1 MKDFL
6 QVRKLAIGYKGKRIA
21 ENVDLRLNGGVTAL
35 IGRNGV
41 GKSTLIKT
49 LTGNLKP
56 LEGEIEICGKPLGEY
71 DLKALSKTVSLVATD
86 FNQAGGLRLHE
97 LVALG
102 RIPYTGK
109 FGKLDKNDKD
119 KIEAAIEKVGLTH
132 KKDAFVAEL
141 SDGERQKGNIARGLV
156 QETPLIIMDEPF
168 SFLDVASRLEM
179 MEIMR
184 ELTDSE
190 KMTILY
196 STHEVTE
203 ALKSADRIWLMSRGE
218 VKEGSP
224 TEIIDS
230 GAIEMLFDNP
240 RIKFDIEK
248 ESFYLEN
255 K

>member
-6 QVRKLAIGYKGKRIA
+6 QTSKLAFGYKGKRIA
-21 ENVDLRLNGGVTAL
+21 ENVDLRLKGGVTAL

-56 LEGEIEICGKPLGEY
+56 LGGEIEICGKPLGEY

-109 FGKLDKNDKD
+109 FGKLDKDDKD
-119 KIEAAIEKVGLTH
+119 KIEAAIETVGLTH

-190 KMTILY
+190 EMTILY

-240 RIKFDIEK
+240 RIRFDSEK
-248 ESFYLEN
+248 ESFYLEH